1 MDISLLALRSS
12 VDLSQSISFFN
23 DCKRTSGTR
32 QSNNWIAVDAIRR
45 EYELVHSS
53 RRTSLEIISIL
64 YSRGGVINLIN
75 NSKIESD
82 VSRKRI
88 TLSDR
93 IIKRVYVF

>member
-45 EYELVHSS
+45 EHELVRNVRGALRSK
-53 RRTSLEIISIL
+53 SLAFYIL
-64 YSRGGVINLIN
+64 
-75 NSKIESD
+75 EEA
-82 VSRKRI
+82 
-88 TLSDR
+88 
-93 IIKRVYVF
+93 